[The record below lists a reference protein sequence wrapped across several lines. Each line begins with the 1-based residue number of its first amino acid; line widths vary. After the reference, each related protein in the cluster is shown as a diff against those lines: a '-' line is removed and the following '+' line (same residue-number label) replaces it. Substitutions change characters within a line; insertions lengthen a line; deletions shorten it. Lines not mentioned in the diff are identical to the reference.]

1 MNCPVCN
8 VSLNMMDKQGITI
21 DYCPQCR
28 WVWLDRWELEKL
40 IEKSIGNTVSSP
52 NQSNP
57 NYNSNQHHEQ
67 RHDYHKDDYHHK
79 KKKDSIW
86 WEIFDF

>member
-8 VSLNMMDKQGITI
+8 IPLNMMDKQWITI

-28 WVWLDRWELEKL
+28 WVWLDRGELEKL
-40 IEKSIGNTVSSP
+40 IEISLNNNQYSSP
-52 NQSNP
+52 KHGPQYVDQSDN
-57 NYNSNQHHEQ
+57 
-67 RHDYHKDDYHHK
+67 YHKDENYHK